1 MYQKNVKESNENK
14 VFEYIFN
21 SENNFVINEIADKL
35 DMSFPTAKRVL
46 MYFLDKNIIAEE
58 DKVGHGVGRK
68 AREYSFN
75 KAFCYSLGVQIT
87 EKTMKIV
94 LVNAKG
100 TIIKTHPDKRI
111 KNESN
116 IVDELIANIETFQ
129 NKLSKDMKKKT
140 IGIGISIPGIVN
152 HEGKFIEFTLNHR
165 TNINEIKKL
174 QNHFKIPVLVENESN
189 LSSVA
194 EAFLGENSKVS
205 NFTTLTINNYVG
217 TSFFQR
223 DKDQIGFHF
232 KAGKMHNM
240 IINADNKK
248 QCWGE
253 YVSNSALQSAFKKQ
267 FTGIKKYEDIFN
279 EENLKTKEGKEILA
293 NYIKYLAVGI
303 KNILF
308 FSNPEKVIISGAI
321 CNYQEFIKENLLNEI
336 YKEDVFYRGKETIAF
351 SPFNENSS
359 LIGAA
364 IFPIVD
370 TYF

>member
-1 MYQKNVKESNENK
+1 MYQKNVKESNESK

-21 SENNFVINEIADKL
+21 SKNNFVINEIADKL

-75 KAFCYSLGVQIT
+75 KSFCYSLGVQIT
-87 EKTMKIV
+87 EKTMKMV

-100 TIIKTHPDKRI
+100 TIVKTHPDKRI

-116 IVDELIANIETFQ
+116 IVDELIVNIESFL

-140 IGIGISIPGIVN
+140 IGIGIAIPGIVN
-152 HEGKFIEFTLNHR
+152 YEEGFMESTLNHKIDIVEV
-165 TNINEIKKL
+165 NKIK
-174 QNHFKIPVLVENESN
+174 NYFKIPVLVENESN

-194 EAFLGENSKVS
+194 EAFLGENFGVS

-223 DKDQIGFHF
+223 DKDQIEFHF

-253 YVSNSALQSAFKKQ
+253 YISNSALQNTFKKH

-279 EENLKTKEGKEILA
+279 EENLKTKDGKDIL
-293 NYIKYLAVGI
+293 NDYIKYLAVGI

-308 FSNPEKVIISGAI
+308 FSNPEKVIISGMI
-321 CNYQEFIKENLLNEI
+321 CKYQEFIKEKLLNEI
-336 YKEDVFYRGKETIAF
+336 YVEDIFFRGKETIVF

-364 IFPIVD
+364 IFPVID
-370 TYF
+370 AYF